1 MSTNFF
7 LSVVLTECSQQFPA
21 SEVGLTELCQNME
34 EQNLFVPEFAVVIP
48 LQSTSLLK
56 NARVGQFFGHRSY
69 H

>member
-34 EQNLFVPEFAVVIP
+34 EQNLFVPEYVFI
-48 LQSTSLLK
+48 
-56 NARVGQFFGHRSY
+56 
-69 H
+69 